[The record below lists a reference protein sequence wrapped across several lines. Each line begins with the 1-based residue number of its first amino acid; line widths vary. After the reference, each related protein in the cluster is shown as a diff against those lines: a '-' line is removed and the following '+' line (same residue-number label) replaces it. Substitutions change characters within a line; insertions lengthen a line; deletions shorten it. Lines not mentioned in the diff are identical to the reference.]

1 MLELEAEKEA
11 RKLISRPLLSRQPS
25 FVVDVT
31 NTNGINGINNFLEL
45 MEKEALSETP
55 ETYED
60 LPSTSNGS
68 DADILVYINI
78 SK

>member
-25 FVVDVT
+25 FDVDVT
-31 NTNGINGINNFLEL
+31 NTNADFLEL